1 MENTGLP
8 SAVAQDNASTAHD
21 HHVPAP
27 QAGASDSDDGH
38 SFLRRHAALLLST
51 ASALFILSA
60 WTLSRWA
67 GLPHPVAVAIYLMAY
82 ASGSAMLAVAAVR
95 KFRRGTLSLN
105 IDLLMIVAAIG
116 AAVLGK
122 WAEGAFL
129 LFLFSLANALEQYAM
144 DKARNAIRALAD
156 LSPPTARLLRD
167 GVETVV
173 SLDAVSVGDTVVLRP
188 AERIPVDGRVRSG
201 NSAVD
206 QSPITGES
214 LPVEKT
220 VGDEVFAGTIN
231 GSGSLEITSSRA
243 MGDRTLD
250 RVIRLVAE
258 AQTQRAPTQ
267 VLTDRLTRIFVPSV
281 LTLAALLIVVPPLL
295 GWLDWSESFYRAMT
309 VLVGA
314 SPCALAL
321 GAPATVLAG
330 IAQAARKGVLIK
342 GGTHLENLG
351 TVTAIAF
358 DKTGTLTVGKP
369 EVTDIVPAPGATPLE
384 LLTIAAAVER
394 RSQHPLAAAVVRR
407 AAQDSL
413 ELPAAGDLQSVTAK
427 GVRSPVGGQIVEIGS
442 LKLWDDAPGGV
453 PDEIRPPS
461 AGTPSGGTEHCRRT
475 VGRTLVGRSRRDGP
489 AAAQSPRNPERAPD
503 IRCAFPRH
511 AHGRQQGRRRG
522 RRK

>member
-1 MENTGLP
+1 
-8 SAVAQDNASTAHD
+8 
-21 HHVPAP
+21 
-27 QAGASDSDDGH
+27 
-38 SFLRRHAALLLST
+38 
-51 ASALFILSA
+51 
-60 WTLSRWA
+60 
-67 GLPHPVAVAIYLMAY
+67 
-82 ASGSAMLAVAAVR
+82 
-95 KFRRGTLSLN
+95 
-105 IDLLMIVAAIG
+105 LMIVAAIG